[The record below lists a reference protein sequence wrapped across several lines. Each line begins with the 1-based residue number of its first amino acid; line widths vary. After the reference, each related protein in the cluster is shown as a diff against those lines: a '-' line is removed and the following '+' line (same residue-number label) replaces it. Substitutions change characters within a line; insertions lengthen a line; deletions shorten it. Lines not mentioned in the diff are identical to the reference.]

1 MSEEQER
8 LQSSL
13 KQSSAASSDESSYE
27 AMLASAE
34 RLSGEFYARADEIE
48 QQRRIPAD
56 ISRQM
61 AAAGFYRL
69 AVPAAIGGLEAP
81 PAVSSRVFEILARG
95 DASCAW
101 VAFIG
106 ATSGSALSGIPV
118 EAAREIFT
126 HPEVMMTGVFAPTGK
141 AHKVAGGFQVSG
153 RWQWGSGS
161 QNADWVL
168 GGCML
173 MQDGEPLLDDHGR
186 PRSHMVVLPAEALEY
201 LDTWHVSGLCGTGSL
216 DYQVADVFVP
226 EERVVG
232 YVREGRAADS
242 ALYSFPNFTF
252 LALGVGA
259 VCMGLARAAIDEL
272 LALGAQKKRVGSSKT
287 IAYKSTAQVKVAQAE
302 AALRS
307 ARLFYYDA
315 LEQAWQQAL
324 HEGSVSIERR
334 RDVRL
339 ATTHAVMTC
348 AGVVD
353 EMYTLGGGTSV
364 YKMSR
369 LQRYFR
375 DVHVAT
381 QHIMVAPST
390 LETIGGHL
398 FGLEANV
405 DTL

>member
-1 MSEEQER
+1 MSLENLLPAAAR
-8 LQSSL
+8 LR
-13 KQSSAASSDESSYE
+13 DEIYDR
-27 AMLASAE
+27 AE
-34 RLSGEFYARADEIE
+34 EIE
-48 QQRRIPAD
+48 QQRRIPVDVSA
-56 ISRQM
+56 QM

-69 AVPAAIGGLEAP
+69 GVPAAIGGLEAP
-81 PAVSSRVFEILARG
+81 PALSSQVFETLAKG

-106 ATSGSALSGIPV
+106 ATSGSALSGIP
-118 EAAREIFT
+118 ESAAREIFNAPQT
-126 HPEVMMTGVFAPTGK
+126 MMTGVFAPTGR
-141 AHKVAGGFQVSG
+141 AQKVAGGFRVAG

-173 MQDGEPLLDDHGR
+173 MEDGKPMLDARGN
-186 PRSHMVVLPAEALEY
+186 PRNHMMILPAGEIEY

-216 DYQVADVFVP
+216 DYQVEDLFVP
-226 EERVVG
+226 EAHAVG
-232 YVREGRAADS
+232 YLRDGRVDTTP
-242 ALYSFPNFTF
+242 LYVFPNFTF

-259 VCMGLARAAIDEL
+259 VCMGIARAAIDEL
-272 LALGAQKKRVGSSKT
+272 IELGSRKKRVGSSKP

-315 LEQAWQQAL
+315 LDAAWQQAL
-324 HEGSVSIERR
+324 AEGQVDIELR

-339 ATTHAVMTC
+339 ATTHAVMAC
-348 AGVVD
+348 AQVVD
-353 EMYTLGGGTSV
+353 EMYNLGGGSSV
-364 YKMSR
+364 YKASR

-398 FGLEANV
+398 FGLDANV
-405 DTL
+405 ATL

>member
-1 MSEEQER
+1 MPDQISHEE
-8 LQSSL
+8 L
-13 KQSSAASSDESSYE
+13 
-27 AMLASAE
+27 LASAKQ
-34 RLSGEFYARADEIE
+34 LSGEFYQRADEIE
-48 QQRRIPAD
+48 QQRRIPSD
-56 ISRQM
+56 ISKQM

-69 AVPAAIGGLEAP
+69 AVPRAVGGLEVS
-81 PAVSSRVFEILARG
+81 PAVSSEVFETLARG

-106 ATSGSALSGIPV
+106 ATSGSALSGVPV
-118 EAAREIFT
+118 SAAQQIFT
-126 HPEVMMTGVFAPTGK
+126 RPDSMMTGVFAPTGK
-141 AHKVAGGFQVSG
+141 AHRVTGGFRVSG

-168 GGCML
+168 GGCIL
-173 MQDGEPLLDDHGR
+173 MENGEPLLDEHGR
-186 PRSHMVVLPAEALEY
+186 PRNHMVVLPASDIEFI
-201 LDTWHVSGLCGTGSL
+201 DSWHVSGLCGTGSL
-216 DYQVADVFVP
+216 DYQVDDVFVP

-232 YVREGRAADS
+232 YLREGRVAAS
-242 ALYSFPNFTF
+242 PLYSFPNFTF

-315 LEQAWQQAL
+315 LAQAWQQAL
-324 HEGSVSIERR
+324 DDRSVSVERR

-348 AGVVD
+348 ANVVD
-353 EMYTLGGGTSV
+353 EMYNLGGGTSV
-364 YKMSR
+364 YKASR

-405 DTL
+405 GTL

>member
-1 MSEEQER
+1 MPHPHMSHED
-8 LQSSL
+8 LL
-13 KQSSAASSDESSYE
+13 SAAEQ
-27 AMLASAE
+27 
-34 RLSGEFYARADEIE
+34 LSGEFYAKADDIE
-48 QQRRIPAD
+48 QQRRIPAE
-56 ISRQM
+56 ISQQM

-81 PAVSSRVFEILARG
+81 PAVSSQVFETLARG

-106 ATSGSALSGIPV
+106 ATSGSALSGIPAS
-118 EAAREIFT
+118 AAQEIFNR
-126 HPEVMMTGVFAPTGK
+126 PDSMVTGVFAPTGQ
-141 AHKVAGGFQVSG
+141 AHRVAGGFRVSG

-173 MQDGEPLLDDHGR
+173 LENEEPMLDSHGR
-186 PRSHMVVLPAEALEY
+186 PRNHMVLLPAAEIEH

-216 DYQVADVFVP
+216 DYQVNDVFVP
-226 EERVVG
+226 QERVVG
-232 YVREGRAADS
+232 FLREGRVPAS
-242 ALYSFPNFTF
+242 PLYSFPNFTF

-272 LALGAQKKRVGSSKT
+272 IALGTQKKRVGSSKS

-302 AALRS
+302 ASLRS

-324 HEGSVSIERR
+324 QESSVSVELR

-348 AGVVD
+348 AQVVD

-364 YKMSR
+364 YKTSR

-405 DTL
+405 ATL